1 MKKDFMNSALLEH
14 PNSPLAK
21 LIVSAWNKF
30 KEWWEKNKKPQ
41 VQEKA
46 KASVIK
52 QLKELKDK
60 AEKQGTDNKRDAIDK
75 GIKWY
80 NVRYKKLIL
89 K

>member
-1 MKKDFMNSALLEH
+1 MNYALLEH
-14 PNSPLAK
+14 PKSPLAK

-30 KEWWEKNKKPQ
+30 TAWWEKNKKPQ

-46 KASVIK
+46 KARVIK

-75 GIKWY
+75 GIKKD
-80 NVRYKKLIL
+80 VER
-89 K
+89 